1 MPCEGMPFILVIGAH
16 TQCEFL
22 MDEKAP
28 LLHLPWQH
36 DKKLTFS
43 YCARIDSYAPTKNN
57 YQSCYKKS
65 NPS

>member
-1 MPCEGMPFILVIGAH
+1 MSDGMPCEGMPFIRIIDAH

-36 DKKLTFS
+36 DKKLALFLSPRLIVCIT
-43 YCARIDSYAPTKNN
+43 YNYYQLCKID
-57 YQSCYKKS
+57 
-65 NPS
+65 

>member
-43 YCARIDSYAPTKNN
+43 YLIVMPQQKIIINHVTKN
-57 YQSCYKKS
+57 QIL
-65 NPS
+65 PD